1 MIAALTMIPIAGAM
15 VNFIVKLYIY
25 IYKMGYSSYFQIPNE
40 YLLINYNI
48 TIYNMI
54 IVGSISVV
62 YCMCAVNNV
71 RIILRREMLIKK
83 IFWGIL
89 LDFLIPVLICFIIL
103 SIATGNWE
111 DALIVLQEER
121 RKCII
126 LVLFIIF
133 SNAIIVFAVGY
144 CMVYSF
150 QKDLIEKNRRNKR
163 KEPKKNLSRKH
174 KYRWKNKDYQLIGWL
189 LIIVAIVFYGAYVNW
204 QGIQNAQKQ
213 ELFLTT
219 RIDNDTYI
227 VVMGAAIITG
237 EYDIAQIML
246 KAGLGILGLLI
257 IVFSTVTTTFLD
269 AYSAG
274 ISSETVVSRW
284 NGKHVAIVVTV
295 IGTAAAIVY
304 PMDNITDFLYLIGS
318 VFAPMIAIQIAD
330 FFLLKQDKSSRAVYV
345 PNMIIWV
352 IGFVVYRILMNVDMP
367 VGNTLPDMVITII
380 LCLIAGKLIPEKNQK
395 E

>member
-1 MIAALTMIPIAGAM
+1 MKYYIVLITTIIILCIIALVIKKCLKKSNTETDISTMMITTGISLIVAAFPGTKEAVISFVAEM
-15 VNFIVKLYIY
+15 VGKEVT
-25 IYKMGYSSYFQIPNE
+25 YKTDPV
-40 YLLINYNI
+40 
-48 TIYNMI
+48 MI
-54 IVGSISVV
+54 ICGIVL
-62 YCMCAVNNV
+62 
-71 RIILRREMLIKK
+71 ILRRETLIKK

-144 CMVYSF
+144 CMAYSF

-227 VVMGAAIITG
+227 VVMTDGDEAILEKDRTG
-237 EYDIAQIML
+237 KD
-246 KAGLGILGLLI
+246 
-257 IVFSTVTTTFLD
+257 
-269 AYSAG
+269 
-274 ISSETVVSRW
+274 
-284 NGKHVAIVVTV
+284 
-295 IGTAAAIVY
+295 
-304 PMDNITDFLYLIGS
+304 
-318 VFAPMIAIQIAD
+318 
-330 FFLLKQDKSSRAVYV
+330 
-345 PNMIIWV
+345 
-352 IGFVVYRILMNVDMP
+352 
-367 VGNTLPDMVITII
+367 
-380 LCLIAGKLIPEKNQK
+380 GKLKICKDKYMKVDCKNLLLEKK
-395 E
+395 KYRRASGDGE

>member
-1 MIAALTMIPIAGAM
+1 MLSRLRSNIVVLWIVRLLALPMIALLYAAGF
-15 VNFIVKLYIY
+15 VLNLLYGIC
-25 IYKMGYSSYFQIPNE
+25 
-40 YLLINYNI
+40 
-48 TIYNMI
+48 
-54 IVGSISVV
+54 GSIG
-62 YCMCAVNNV
+62 M
-71 RIILRREMLIKK
+71 ILAGLGG
-83 IFWGIL
+83 FAAFLAL
-89 LDFLIPVLICFIIL
+89 L
-103 SIATGNWE
+103 

-227 VVMGAAIITG
+227 VVMTDGDEAILEKDRTG
-237 EYDIAQIML
+237 KD
-246 KAGLGILGLLI
+246 
-257 IVFSTVTTTFLD
+257 
-269 AYSAG
+269 
-274 ISSETVVSRW
+274 
-284 NGKHVAIVVTV
+284 
-295 IGTAAAIVY
+295 
-304 PMDNITDFLYLIGS
+304 
-318 VFAPMIAIQIAD
+318 
-330 FFLLKQDKSSRAVYV
+330 
-345 PNMIIWV
+345 
-352 IGFVVYRILMNVDMP
+352 
-367 VGNTLPDMVITII
+367 
-380 LCLIAGKLIPEKNQK
+380 GKLKICKDKYMKVDCKNRLLEKK
-395 E
+395 KYRRASGDGE